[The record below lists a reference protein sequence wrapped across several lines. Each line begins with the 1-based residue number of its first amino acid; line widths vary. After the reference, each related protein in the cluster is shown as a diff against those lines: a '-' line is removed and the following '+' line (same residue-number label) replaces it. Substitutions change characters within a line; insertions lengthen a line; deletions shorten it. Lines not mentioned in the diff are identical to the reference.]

1 MKDLIGLEEGSS
13 RVFIPSS
20 ALKGSAWIGSGTICF
35 VSLCLSSVCLA
46 FLLGMLVLPASAQ
59 QVLFSRSA
67 HAVQTQVP
75 SITPAQTAQV
85 PEATNAERAAL
96 AISAY
101 RLHVHL
107 VPSQQEIAV
116 EANLIVRNAGAQP
129 LAEIALQLSSSL
141 HFEGIEA
148 EGQPLAYQSRT
159 VVSDVDHTG
168 ALTEADI
175 RLKQPLAAGQ
185 RLALKVIY
193 GGRIEQTGQR
203 LQAIGVPPAVAM
215 ASDWDRITPEFTGL
229 RGFGNVVWYPVSSV
243 PARLGEG
250 NQLFEEVGR
259 AKLAGEQTE
268 IAIDGSVE
276 YLNQPPNVA
285 ILCGHSVAL
294 AAPLAKPYGSFPG
307 VIPFSLSRTRLGFAV
322 PSLIVA
328 HRVLTTQDGV
338 VVAARPENED
348 NADSYLAEAHRV
360 LPLVESWLGPK
371 PQSTLTIVD
380 LPEAADA
387 PAEIGPTLLTSLDR
401 STSLPM
407 ELGLVH
413 TLAHAY
419 FGSPEAWLEEGVPE
433 FIVSLWIE
441 STEGRMA
448 ALEYLD
454 ASRGALALAEPASPG
469 VDAGEPLVSAW
480 DPIYL
485 RTKAAYVLWML
496 RGIVGDADLQKALS
510 EYAVLHARDVT
521 SAAASDSSGQAE
533 SFESV
538 LEQVSEKKLGW
549 FFADWVDH
557 DPGLPSLAITHLYT
571 SPENLGLTLVAV
583 TIANNGY
590 AAVDVPVTLLSS
602 KTKITQRVH
611 IPMRSTVT
619 VRIEIVGQPLS
630 VQVNDGSVPEVG
642 ASIHLRTLTTQRPL
656 QE

>member
-1 MKDLIGLEEGSS
+1 MTT
-13 RVFIPSS
+13 RF
-20 ALKGSAWIGSGTICF
+20 T
-35 VSLCLSSVCLA
+35 SLCLATVSVVFA
-46 FLLGMLVLPASAQ
+46 LGMFVASASAQ

-67 HAVQTQVP
+67 HAVQPQT
-75 SITPAQTAQV
+75 SSLTPTQTAQV
-85 PEATNAERAAL
+85 PEASNAERAAL
-96 AISAY
+96 AISSY

-116 EANLIVRNAGAQP
+116 EANLTVRNAGAQP

-148 EGQPLAYQSRT
+148 DGQPLAYQSRT
-159 VVSDVDHTG
+159 VASDVDHTG

-185 RLALKVIY
+185 RLALKAIY

-215 ASDWDRITPEFTGL
+215 ASDWDRITPGFTGL

-268 IAIDGSVE
+268 IAIEGSVE
-276 YLNQPPNVA
+276 YLNQPPNVV

-294 AAPLAKPYGSFPG
+294 GAPLAKPYGSFPG
-307 VIPFSLSRTRLGFAV
+307 VLPFSLPRMRLGFAL

-328 HRVLTTQDGV
+328 HRVLTAQDGV
-338 VVAARPENED
+338 VVAAR
-348 NADSYLAEAHRV
+348 ADKERTAESYLAAAQRV
-360 LPLVESWLGPK
+360 LPVVERWLGPK
-371 PQSTLTIVD
+371 AQSAMTIVD
-380 LPEAADA
+380 LPEATDA
-387 PAEIGPTLLTSLDR
+387 PAEIGATLLTPLAGSP
-401 STSLPM
+401 SLPM

-419 FGSPEAWLEEGVPE
+419 FRSPEAWLEEGVPE
-433 FIVSLWIE
+433 FLVSLWIE
-441 STEGRMA
+441 STEGRTA

-496 RGIVGDADLQKALS
+496 RGIVGDEDLQKALS
-510 EYAVLHARDVT
+510 EYAALEYAALHAQEAT
-521 SAAASDSSGQAE
+521 SAAGGDSSAQAQ

-538 LEQVSEKKLGW
+538 LEQTSGKKLGW
-549 FFADWVDH
+549 FFADWVNH

-571 SPENLGLTLVAV
+571 SPENLGLTLVAT
-583 TIANNGY
+583 TIANSGY

-619 VRIEIVGQPLS
+619 VRMEIVGQPLS

-642 ASIHLRTLTTQRPL
+642 ASIHLRTLTSQPPS
-656 QE
+656 Q